1 MHVGDADGDDGTVDG
16 GGAVVGGAVVRVGR
30 GVTGTVGREAV
41 AVGEVVEGDALVLGG
56 RE

>member
-16 GGAVVGGAVVRVGR
+16 RGGAVVGGAVVRVGR

-41 AVGEVVEGDALVLGG
+41 AVGEVVEGDALGG